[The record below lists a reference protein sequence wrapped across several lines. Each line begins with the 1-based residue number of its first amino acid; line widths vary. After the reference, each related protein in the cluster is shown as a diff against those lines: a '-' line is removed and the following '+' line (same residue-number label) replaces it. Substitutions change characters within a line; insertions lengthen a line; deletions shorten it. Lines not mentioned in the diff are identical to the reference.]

1 MMIIGYRSLGNT
13 LPLLAALLCA
23 CGGSMNMKKPEQ
35 GIAGNFT
42 TAGPPAV
49 ITDCGPLVTQAEKDN
64 CKRDNERVI
73 VEPFQSIITVR
84 NLGTRESSQTLLDP
98 DGTFR
103 MELLPGIYEVCL
115 AEECSDP
122 LEVRMGVFTTYGQRL
137 PRPAAVP
144 QNFGATTGD
153 APADAPR

>member
-1 MMIIGYRSLGNT
+1 MIIGYRSFRNT

-23 CGGSMNMKKPEQ
+23 CGGSMNLKKSEQ

-42 TAGPPAV
+42 TYGPPQVLA
-49 ITDCGPLVTQAEKDN
+49 DCGPLVTQAEKDN

-84 NLGTRESSQTLLDP
+84 NLGTRESSQTLLEP
-98 DGTFR
+98 NGTFR
-103 MELLPGIYEVCL
+103 MELPPGIYEVCL

-122 LEVRMGVFTTYGQRL
+122 LEVRIGVFTTYGQRL
-137 PRPAAVP
+137 RRPDAPP
-144 QNFGATTGD
+144 QNFGSKTVD
-153 APADAPR
+153 APAEGPH